1 MMVSNVLRS
10 ANLIGTACNAFV
22 DNCVAGITA
31 NEDRI
36 SQLLNESLMLVTG
49 RIIIFNVMSK
59 NSNHCLYIALSTE
72 SINVIVSNF
81 LVVKGCMDN

>member
-1 MMVSNVLRS
+1 MVSNVLRS

-49 RIIIFNVMSK
+49 TKLISNIILSK
-59 NSNHCLYIALSTE
+59 NVLSC
-72 SINVIVSNF
+72 F
-81 LVVKGCMDN
+81 

>member
-1 MMVSNVLRS
+1 MFQINIFNSDLKPMMVSNVLRS
-10 ANLIGTACNAFV
+10 ANLIGTACSAFV

-49 RIIIFNVMSK
+49 MAYLFTGDAGFV
-59 NSNHCLYIALSTE
+59 
-72 SINVIVSNF
+72 
-81 LVVKGCMDN
+81 

>member
-1 MMVSNVLRS
+1 MVSNVLRS

-49 RIIIFNVMSK
+49 TITILNIYSDEFDWCIMQARFFYTLKYSC
-59 NSNHCLYIALSTE
+59 CLGY
-72 SINVIVSNF
+72 
-81 LVVKGCMDN
+81 

>member
-1 MMVSNVLRS
+1 MVSNVLRS

-49 RIIIFNVMSK
+49 TMTNSTFDNITIFLTCFK
-59 NSNHCLYIALSTE
+59 NI
-72 SINVIVSNF
+72 
-81 LVVKGCMDN
+81 